1 MHAIVFF
8 LLPQNTAIMQTML
21 FLAIAQPLT
30 NEGMVHQNTKCLI
43 LEASASA
50 DFLFGFQAEVT

>member
-1 MHAIVFF
+1 
-8 LLPQNTAIMQTML
+8 MQTML